1 MTWELLAVGIL
12 LATAAVAVHDFL
24 HGQRLIPDLYE
35 EWRIARADLAT
46 LDRAHQAAAERSVVI
61 VTLTTIPSRLPYI
74 EDTLKSLLRQT
85 RLPAGIRLYVPA
97 FSARENR
104 PYEIPQRLRQ
114 LASVTIHACSDL
126 GPATKFIPALTSLP
140 PDQLVLAVD
149 DDRIYPPNLVADLEA
164 AARARTDA
172 AYGFSGWIAPK
183 DLIDKPTTVIANLL
197 ERPPVPIYAQRQRR
211 PRPVDVL
218 QGTGGYLIRP
228 RFFALDRLVDYSAAP
243 AAARSVDDVWMSAHC
258 MVDKFV
264 IPARR
269 SNFQA
274 RRRMAI
280 YKRTSLGWANRGR
293 RNEERK
299 NSIMLRYFADR
310 WMVAR
315 QNPTAARND
324 G

>member
-1 MTWELLAVGIL
+1 MMMWELLVVGIVV
-12 LATAAVAVHDFL
+12 AAAVAAHDFL
-24 HGQRLIPDLYE
+24 HGQRLIPDLWE
-35 EWRIARADLAT
+35 EWRIARADLAA
-46 LDRAHQAAAERSVVI
+46 LDRANLARADRSDII
-61 VTLTTIPSRLPYI
+61 VSLTTIPSRLLHI
-74 EDTLKSLLRQT
+74 DDTLKSLLRQT
-85 RLPAGIRLYVPA
+85 RPPAEIRLYVPT

-104 PYEIPQRLRQ
+104 AYEIPERLRR
-114 LASVTIHACSDL
+114 LACVTIHTCSDL

-140 PDQLVLAVD
+140 PDQPVLAVD

-164 AARARTDA
+164 AARARPDA
-172 AYGFSGWIAPK
+172 AYGFSGWIAPR

-228 RFFALDRLVDYSAAP
+228 GFFALDRLVDYSAAP

-258 MVDKFV
+258 KVDKFV

-280 YKRTSLGWANRGR
+280 YKRTSLGRVNRGK

-310 WMVAR
+310 WMLTREHSAGV
-315 QNPTAARND
+315 Q
-324 G
+324 GES

>member
-1 MTWELLAVGIL
+1 MIWGFLTVGIVV
-12 LATAAVAVHDFL
+12 AVAVAAHDFL
-24 HGQRLIPDLYE
+24 HGQRLIADLWE
-35 EWRIARADLAT
+35 EWRIARADLLV
-46 LDRAHQAAAERSVVI
+46 LDRANQACAGRSDII
-61 VTLTTIPSRLPYI
+61 VSLTTIPSRLPYI

-85 RLPAGIRLYVPA
+85 RPPAEIRLYVPA

-104 PYEIPQRLRQ
+104 PYEIPARLRQ
-114 LASVTIHACSDL
+114 LTSVTIHACSDV

-164 AARARTDA
+164 AARARPDA
-172 AYGFSGWIAPK
+172 AYGFSGWIAPE

-211 PRPVDVL
+211 PRQVDIL

-228 RFFALDRLVDYSAAP
+228 RFFALDRLVDHSTAP

-258 MVDKFV
+258 RVDKFV
-264 IPARR
+264 IPAKR

-274 RRRMAI
+274 RRRMTI
-280 YKRTSLGWANRGR
+280 YKGTSLGRANRGR
-293 RNEERK
+293 RNEDRK

-310 WMVAR
+310 WMLTRR
-315 QNPTAARND
+315 QGADVRHD
-324 G
+324 S